1 MAPVVPEF
9 WVVNP
14 VDSGVGGH
22 QILEDDWKPRLGLN
36 KLPYPTVDIDVPLAH
51 VDPPHGNAF
60 RHLPDGAVAHVAR
73 LRVGN
78 QHLERHMRIFE
89 HPDGVTRVEAHAHDI
104 PADGVDHHLH
114 LARLQIAAVVLH
126 RQLHSRIDDS
136 RSHAAGVHA
145 GVLVLLLAAGC
156 GGEEPTSPSGAGRME
171 ISRLTTG
178 ARRGR
183 RWWSARDGS
192 TMA

>member
-1 MAPVVPEF
+1 
-9 WVVNP
+9 
-14 VDSGVGGH
+14 VDSGIGGH

-36 KLPYPTVDIDVPLAH
+36 KLPYPIVDIDVPLAH

-89 HPDGVTRVEAHAHDI
+89 HPDGVARVEAHAHDI

-126 RQLHSRIDDS
+126 RQLHPRINDS
-136 RSHAAGVHA
+136 RSHAADGFDHVVDVHLDLRPLGIA
-145 GVLVLLLAAGC
+145 SQRAAHAARAEDLRSLERPAHLLV
-156 GGEEPTSPSGAGRME
+156 
-171 ISRLTTG
+171 
-178 ARRGR
+178 
-183 RWWSARDGS
+183 DGPELS
-192 TMA
+192 VERP